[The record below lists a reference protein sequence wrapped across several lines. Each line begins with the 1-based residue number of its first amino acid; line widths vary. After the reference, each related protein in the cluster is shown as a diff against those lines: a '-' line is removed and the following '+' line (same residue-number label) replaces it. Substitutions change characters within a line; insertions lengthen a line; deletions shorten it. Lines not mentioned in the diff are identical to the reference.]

1 MHSSDPADFMSDPDI
16 LARRKA
22 SQRTAALSRRD
33 GLYAGFRARASRE
46 ACGNLLDILLNQPS
60 TLPVSAF
67 LASRSEIDSAAA
79 MKVLQR
85 RGTPVGMPV
94 VVKRGLPLVFRRLRL
109 GDKTVKGAYDIEMPP
124 ETAELIEPSVFIVP
138 LAAFDRRG
146 YRIGY
151 GGGFY
156 DRTLEAARKKRQ
168 VLAVG
173 FAFACQEIGQVV
185 RESFDQP
192 LDMIVTERGI
202 ITCM

>member
-1 MHSSDPADFMSDPDI
+1 MSDSDI

-22 SQRTAALSRRD
+22 GQRTAALSKRD
-33 GLYAGFRARASRE
+33 GLYAGLRERASRE
-46 ACGNLLDILLNQPS
+46 ACENLLDVLLG
-60 TLPVSAF
+60 LPATQAVSAF
-67 LASRSEIDSAAA
+67 LASRSEIDTAHAV
-79 MKVLQR
+79 KVLQR
-85 RGTPVGMPV
+85 RGTPIGMPV
-94 VVKRGLPLVFRRLRL
+94 VIKRGLPLVFRRLRL
-109 GDKTVKGAYDIEMPP
+109 GDRTVTGAYGIEMPP
-124 ETAELIEPSVFIVP
+124 ETAEIIEPSVFIVP

-156 DRTLEAARKKRQ
+156 DRTLELARSKRQ

-192 LDMIVTERGI
+192 LDMIVTERETI
-202 ITCM
+202 YCR